1 MDSHHTRVIG
11 FSAIRMSLQGLW
23 PVLTLSFVVALSGA
37 IMPGPLFTYTIAKTV
52 QAPRRGFLV
61 GLWVTLGHAALEAL
75 LIVGLLAGLSE
86 LLHNRVI
93 IWIVGGLGSLLLLY
107 MGVGL
112 LRDAIRGRVPELS
125 AGGAAARAGEASA
138 DEGPAGGTGLQR
150 LPSAVGGVLVS
161 MSNPYWWIWWAT
173 VGSAFMVQYR
183 IGWGTWPLLAAFFLG
198 HEAGDLAWY
207 LTISSLLHWGRR
219 RISAR
224 LYLGILA
231 ACGVF
236 IIAFAVYLAVSI
248 ARR

>member
-1 MDSHHTRVIG
+1 MN
-11 FSAIRMSLQGLW
+11 LYGLW

-37 IMPGPLFTYTIAKTV
+37 VMPGPLFTYTIAKTM
-52 QAPRRGFLV
+52 QAGRRGFLV
-61 GLWVTLGHAALEAL
+61 GLWVTLGHAGLEAL

-86 LLHNRVI
+86 LLHNRVV
-93 IWIVGGLGSLLLLY
+93 IWVVGGLGSALLLY

-112 LRDAIRGRVPELS
+112 LRDAIRRRMPELDP
-125 AGGAAARAGEASA
+125 GGAAAA
-138 DEGPAGGTGLQR
+138 GTGLQR

-207 LTISSLLHWGRR
+207 LTVSCLLHWGRQ
-219 RISAR
+219 RIAAPF
-224 LYLGILA
+224 YKGILA

-236 IIAFAVYLAVSI
+236 IIAFAIYLAIST

>member
-1 MDSHHTRVIG
+1 
-11 FSAIRMSLQGLW
+11 MSSVGLW

-37 IMPGPLFTYTIAKTV
+37 VMPGPLFTYTIAKAV

-86 LLHNRVI
+86 LLHHRLV
-93 IWIVGGLGSLLLLY
+93 IWIVGGLGCLLLLY

-112 LRDAIRGRVPELS
+112 LRDAIRGRVPEL
-125 AGGAAARAGEASA
+125 APAGEPGNPTVEPASA
-138 DEGPAGGTGLQR
+138 RPRASGLQR
-150 LPSAVGGVLVS
+150 LPSVVGGVVVS

-173 VGSAFMVQYR
+173 VGSAFMMQYR

-207 LTISSLLHWGRR
+207 LTVSSLLHWGKR
-219 RISAR
+219 RIAGPF
-224 LYLGILA
+224 YKAILG

-236 IIAFAVYLAVSI
+236 IIAFAVYLAISL

>member
-1 MDSHHTRVIG
+1 
-11 FSAIRMSLQGLW
+11 MSFVGLW

-37 IMPGPLFTYTIAKTV
+37 LMPGPLFTYTIAKTV

-61 GLWVTLGHAALEAL
+61 GLWVSLGHAALEAL

-86 LLHNRVI
+86 LLRLRLV
-93 IWIVGGLGSLLLLY
+93 IWIVGGLGSILLLY

-112 LRDAIRGRVPELS
+112 LRDAIRGRLPDL
-125 AGGAAARAGEASA
+125 APGAAPPTAG
-138 DEGPAGGTGLQR
+138 GLQR

-183 IGWGTWPLLAAFFLG
+183 ISWGSWPLLAAFFLG
-198 HEAGDLAWY
+198 HETGDLAWY
-207 LTISSLLHWGRR
+207 LTVSSLLHWGRR
-219 RISAR
+219 RISPR
-224 LYLGILA
+224 LYRGILA

-236 IIAFAVYLAVSI
+236 LIAFAAYLAVSI
-248 ARR
+248 ARRRG

>member
-1 MDSHHTRVIG
+1 MI
-11 FSAIRMSLQGLW
+11 IRGLW

-37 IMPGPLFTYTIAKTV
+37 IMPGPLFTYTIAKTM
-52 QAPRRGFLV
+52 QSRRRGFLV

-75 LIVGLLAGLSE
+75 LIAGLLVGLSE
-86 LLHNRVI
+86 LLHNRVV
-93 IWIVGGLGSLLLLY
+93 IWVVGGLGSALLLY

-112 LRDAIRGRVPELS
+112 LRDAIRRRVPELDGARQS
-125 AGGAAARAGEASA
+125 PTAEPGSAAA
-138 DEGPAGGTGLQR
+138 GTGLQR
-150 LPSAVGGVLVS
+150 LPPALGGVLVS

-183 IGWGTWPLLAAFFLG
+183 ISWGTWPLLAAFFLG

-207 LTISSLLHWGRR
+207 LTVSSLLHWGRR
-219 RISAR
+219 RISPR

-231 ACGVF
+231 ACGIF